1 MRRPLPGQGLSYG
14 REPCAQRWKWGHQR
28 FRSNHTLHIRTFRG
42 SRGLWRTCQP
52 TLLAPLPETPPEP
65 QGPWDSPGQSW
76 KGLEGH
82 PAPPLQLP
90 EVQLPEVQLPEEL
103 GPRAP
108 GSWWEGPAER
118 QQWEGI
124 GKWGSEMLKTAV
136 TGLWWIRG
144 SEEAW
149 RRRCLPRG
157 QTLDPRDWGGVGVE
171 SVPLG
176 HSPGESRRA
185 RASRGCGLGKGFRQP
200 DPSETLPSL
209 GSPPAAPTAL
219 CLLQQLPARGG
230 AHAGARPRR
239 GGLLPAVRVQVRGAQ
254 HHHHQG
260 ARRPPRPAP
269 ARPRPTP
276 SSWGACVAPPRPPS
290 CPVCFCSVA
299 RGWGAGSR
307 LAWSQPRDLLPTPLG
322 AALPSDAITLAGV
335 PGRGA
340 ETPSPTLPVFLSL
353 LAFRLFSRHFRGS
366 CCVPGTV
373 RDDGAEV
380 ARPPEPAV

>member
-14 REPCAQRWKWGHQR
+14 REPRAQRWKWGHQR

-136 TGLWWIRG
+136 TGLWWIDQVKIRLG
-144 SEEAW
+144 LRFSNYIVTVINFSNTGPQLKIDFEKSSLSLKSKLSVIHVSSL
-149 RRRCLPRG
+149 CH
-157 QTLDPRDWGGVGVE
+157 TL
-171 SVPLG
+171 
-176 HSPGESRRA
+176 
-185 RASRGCGLGKGFRQP
+185 RASQFP
-200 DPSETLPSL
+200 NSANSSL
-209 GSPPAAPTAL
+209 
-219 CLLQQLPARGG
+219 
-230 AHAGARPRR
+230 
-239 GGLLPAVRVQVRGAQ
+239 
-254 HHHHQG
+254 
-260 ARRPPRPAP
+260 
-269 ARPRPTP
+269 
-276 SSWGACVAPPRPPS
+276 
-290 CPVCFCSVA
+290 
-299 RGWGAGSR
+299 
-307 LAWSQPRDLLPTPLG
+307 
-322 AALPSDAITLAGV
+322 
-335 PGRGA
+335 
-340 ETPSPTLPVFLSL
+340 
-353 LAFRLFSRHFRGS
+353 
-366 CCVPGTV
+366 
-373 RDDGAEV
+373 
-380 ARPPEPAV
+380 